1 MPRLDGQPIPAK
13 QRGWFFD
20 GTNSYEIGD
29 ILHHS
34 GSVSSFIRVTD
45 MSILNTLYSR
55 HTTSTGTDG
64 DEDFVDFIINLDGSL
79 NFMLKDKQ
87 GETVAL
93 NSPKN
98 SINLGRWYFVAA
110 SWAWDGASTS
120 FSLQINNS
128 SPVNRTGGT
137 NVVAEDSTTNTA
149 FLAKGVDIIDG
160 V

>member
-1 MPRLDGQPIPAK
+1 
-13 QRGWFFD
+13 
-20 GTNSYEIGD
+20 
-29 ILHHS
+29 
-34 GSVSSFIRVTD
+34 

-160 V
+160 VQMDNFTKRFIGFISDFTISNFVVDISALYSTR